1 MDCHVFVIMDTIMTW
16 NVWNAILL
24 GGVCELIACP
34 VCNLFVSFLVLMEI
48 TMTGMMKLMMFIV
61 IAMKGPGAWFY
72 SQPLLQTVCFTK
84 ELYRVSLRLNMIYTN
99 LHHSC
104 LFIFSLSWWAGY
116 VQMWR
121 DDFAGQHFSDL
132 IGAFLNTGASPPPTL
147 ADGATFG
154 SFEFR
159 FTNQNLLWIISIMA
173 SLENSMAHLSW
184 WNLNCI
190 LSSTIWAAVIEVEEL
205 VKLFQLQA
213 CAELLLTRVY

>member
-1 MDCHVFVIMDTIMTW
+1 
-16 NVWNAILL
+16 
-24 GGVCELIACP
+24 
-34 VCNLFVSFLVLMEI
+34 
-48 TMTGMMKLMMFIV
+48 MKLMMFIV

-104 LFIFSLSWWAGY
+104 LFIFSLSWWAWY

-154 SFEFR
+154 SFQFR